1 MLSDYKEIV
10 YGVVFGIGAAILD
23 TALDARGERQSLT
36 GEIGGHPVMMIYRV
50 LFVVLGFFIG
60 WLLWRNNRRERQFR
74 SLMEQI
80 RRVYQTYE
88 AQALVLHTNLQLLLT
103 KNLGLPPE
111 DEALLRSIYE
121 KSRDLQAS
129 VKERPEV

>member
-1 MLSDYKEIV
+1 MLSDYKEII
-10 YGVVFGIGAAILD
+10 YGVVFGMAAAMLD

-36 GEIGGHPVMMIYRV
+36 GEIGGHPVMMIYRI
-50 LFVVLGFFIG
+50 LFVLLGFFIG

-74 SLMEQI
+74 SLVEQI
-80 RRVYQTYE
+80 RQFYHAYE
-88 AQALVLHTNLQLLLT
+88 SHAVVLHTNLQLLLT

-111 DEALLRSIYE
+111 DEALLRSTYE

-129 VKERPEV
+129 VKERPDV